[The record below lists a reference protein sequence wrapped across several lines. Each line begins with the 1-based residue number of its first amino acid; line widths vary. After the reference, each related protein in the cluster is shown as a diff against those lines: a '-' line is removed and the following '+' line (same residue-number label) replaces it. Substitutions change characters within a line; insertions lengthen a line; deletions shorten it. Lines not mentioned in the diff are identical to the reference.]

1 MPAVQLESRR
11 DVLAFVAT
19 HTRPGEPIFVGN
31 NQHRRATFNDL
42 TLYYLAQRPGATRY
56 LQFDP
61 GQVTRVEVQREMIAQ
76 LEARRP
82 TVAVLLEGGYSP
94 EPNKSIHPGSSL
106 LDEYV
111 ASHYEIADSSGVYR
125 MMLRKP

>member
-1 MPAVQLESRR
+1 MPAFQLEWRR
-11 DVLAFVAT
+11 DVLAFIAT
-19 HTRPGEPIFVGN
+19 NTRPGEPIFVGN
-31 NQHRRATFNDL
+31 NQHLRANFNDL

-61 GQVTRVEVQREMIAQ
+61 GQVTRAEVQQEMIAQ

-94 EPNKSIHPGSSL
+94 EPNESIHPGSSL

-111 ASHYEIADSSGVYR
+111 ASHYEVVDSSGVYR